1 MNVEIV
7 PATTKDVEALVTI
20 QKSAFKRLYD
30 IYHDDGN
37 PYLRGTDEIIQWLE
51 RPNWQVYKILADSVL
66 CGGVSFCE
74 RNGMPGVYY
83 LARIYIS
90 PKLQGKGI
98 ASTAILLCEAAVT
111 NASIWTLDFPVDQIA
126 NRRCYEKSGYIDT
139 GERREQSDGA
149 ITLAL
154 YEKYS
159 VPKPPEHETDKER
172 QARIYPIILSE
183 YNTAWAEWFVDERMN
198 LERLIGTEN
207 IAQISHFGSTSV
219 PGLAAKPTVDILL
232 EIKEDANVSKL
243 IDALSSP
250 EYICLNP
257 PDMPTPP
264 PHLMFLKGYTPTGF
278 AEKVYHIH
286 VRYPDD
292 WDELYFRDYLIAHP
306 ETAAEYAALKH
317 KLFKDYEHDR
327 DGYTAAKGEF
337 IKEITKKAREER
349 DNA

>member
-7 PATTKDVEALVTI
+7 PATIKDAEDLVTI

-30 IYHDDGN
+30 IYHDDGS
-37 PYLRGTDEIIQWLE
+37 PYLRGTDEIIRWLE
-51 RPNWQVYKILADSVL
+51 SPNWQVYKILADGAL
-66 CGGVSFCE
+66 CGGVSFYE

-90 PKLQGKGI
+90 PRMQSNGI
-98 ASTAILLCEAAVT
+98 ASRAILLCEAAVT

-126 NRRCYEKSGYIDT
+126 NRRCYEKAGYTDT
-139 GERREQSDGA
+139 GERREQSGGA

-154 YEKYS
+154 YEKYI
-159 VPKPPEHETDKER
+159 VPKPPEHETDKR

-183 YNTAWAEWFVDERMN
+183 YNPAWVEWFAEERMN
-198 LERLIGTEN
+198 LERLIGRSN
-207 IAQISHFGSTSV
+207 IARIIHFGSTSV
-219 PGLAAKPTVDILL
+219 PGLTAKPTVDILL

-243 IDALSSP
+243 IDTLSSP

-264 PHLMFLKGYTPTGF
+264 PNLMFLKGYTPTGF

-286 VRYPDD
+286 VRYPGDP
-292 WDELYFRDYLIAHP
+292 DELYFRDYLIAHP
-306 ETAAEYAALKH
+306 EAAAEYAALKH
-317 KLFKDYEHDR
+317 RLFKDYEHDR
-327 DGYTAAKGEF
+327 DGYTEAKGAF
-337 IKEITKKAREER
+337 IKEVTRKAKEKQT
-349 DNA
+349 